1 MKNPYYYVKEKGRL
15 ILKINFFEWIE
26 HVREEHQLRNNK
38 Q

>member
-26 HVREEHQLRNNK
+26 HVREEHYNK
-38 Q
+38 